1 MEFKWTYQA
10 ATAWPQPMILQT
22 FLKQK
27 GFSKA
32 QLARLKFSGGQ
43 IFVNHRERYTN
54 YQLHDQDVIRV
65 FLAPEL
71 AAATIQPSMLPIE
84 VIYEDD
90 LFLVLN
96 KPAGVPS
103 IPSRTHA
110 TDTIANRVKGYL
122 QAKQAESLSIH
133 IVTRLDM
140 DTSGLIIFAKNA
152 YGHSVLAQQAKT
164 HMLQKSYLAIAQG
177 QFAKQSGLIDLPIG
191 REKQHSMKRVISA
204 TGKASQTAYEIQATT
219 STASLVKLALL
230 TGRTHQIR
238 VHLAALG
245 HPLYGDQLYGGPM
258 SIMAQRQALHCT
270 EVKFY
275 QPIKQQE
282 IVLTAPLPT
291 DMAQLWAQLNRE

>member
-71 AAATIQPSMLPIE
+71 AAATIQPSTLPIDI
-84 VIYEDD
+84 VYEDD

-122 QAKQAESLSIH
+122 QAQQAESLSIH

-164 HMLQKSYLAIAQG
+164 HTLQKSYLAIAQG
-177 QFAKQSGLIDLPIG
+177 QFDRPSGLIDLPIG
-191 REKQHSMKRVISA
+191 REKQHSMKRIITS
-204 TGKASQTAYEIQATT
+204 TGKASKTAYEVQATA

-245 HPLYGDQLYGGPM
+245 HPLYGDQLYGGLR
-258 SIMAQRQALHCT
+258 SVYAQRQALHCT

-282 IVLTAPLPT
+282 IVLTAPLPA
-291 DMAQLWAQLNRE
+291 DMAQLWAQLQLK

>member
-10 ATAWPQPMILQT
+10 KNVWPQPMILQT

-71 AAATIQPSMLPIE
+71 AAATIQPSQLPIE
-84 VIYEDD
+84 IVYEDD

-122 QAKQAESLSIH
+122 QAQNAESLSIH

-152 YGHSVLAQQAKT
+152 YGHSVLAQQGKT
-164 HMLQKSYLAIAQG
+164 HTLQKSYLAIAQG
-177 QFAKQSGLIDLPIG
+177 QFTQTSGLIDLPIG
-191 REKQHSMKRVISA
+191 RERQHSMKRIITK
-204 TGKASQTAYEIQATT
+204 TGKASQTSYQVQA
-219 STASLVKLALL
+219 STAKATLVKLALL

-238 VHLAALG
+238 VHLAAIG

-258 SIMAQRQALHCT
+258 SIEAQRQALHCT

-282 IVLTAPLPT
+282 IVLTAPLPA
-291 DMAQLWAQLNRE
+291 DMAQLWAHLNLV